1 MSGGEE
7 REWRY
12 NLLALNSRSSF
23 IKLQP
28 DQRTI
33 VSKSESVELANQLLQ
48 ERIGVLRNNRKP
60 ILITASFSGCVSS
73 RYLLI
78 AMTDR
83 PSLRVSTPDVSPH
96 NGFRNFRSQSFKIQQ
111 SSISLDLFGL
121 RSCSVFSSD
130 VRRLL

>member
-78 AMTDR
+78 SITD
-83 PSLRVSTPDVSPH
+83 SLRVSTPDVSPH